1 MIKKLLDSLSLSST
15 ANEDRNAVLYKN
27 FLKHEARVGGSLF
40 GPVPKNGRRE
50 FFCLDEHTWIWHEE
64 WTDEQGQR
72 RIVATRYDIR
82 PNEVLK
88 SQNGGHYQKV
98 GQPELRKL
106 AQAARLYVNKIKED
120 VYHIA

>member
-15 ANEDRNAVLYKN
+15 ASEDRNAALYKN

-64 WTDEQGQR
+64 WTDERGQR

-98 GQPELRKL
+98 GQAELRKL